1 VPFILPIASA
11 SAANVHNIGWGN
23 YLMNE
28 LKFDCAAGTLSPAKN
43 ESKLVEK
50 INI

>member
-11 SAANVHNIGWGN
+11 ANVHNVGWGN

-28 LKFDCAAGTLSPAKN
+28 LKFDCAAGTLSRAKKMN
-43 ESKLVEK
+43 QNWWKK
-50 INI
+50 